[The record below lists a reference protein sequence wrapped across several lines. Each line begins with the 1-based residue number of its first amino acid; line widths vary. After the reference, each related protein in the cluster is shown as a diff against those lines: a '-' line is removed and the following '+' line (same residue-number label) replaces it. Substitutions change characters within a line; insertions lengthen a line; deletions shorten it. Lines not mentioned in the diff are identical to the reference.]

1 MKKGRFIVLFV
12 RGGGSTF
19 LAESLNQVS
28 NVLCLREPK
37 IGAEFFCKNSQLL
50 SDLQDKDDKKH
61 RKGSTQRWL
70 ECSWVGAKLKFYNQ
84 VSSDLKKELLKG
96 DIPVVICLRDNIVS
110 HTIGLCRKDLCDKSV
125 VWSESEKA
133 SKSLIDID
141 HFKRNLKF
149 VIEENKRLVNFSF
162 KLKPK
167 TYHYVFYENMCQN
180 LDREVNRIM
189 QFLTKEE
196 WENCHVDRGLLPL
209 KVTNA
214 VWHYDVNNYIEII
227 KAIDDCN
234 LKYSD
239 LYSSFL
245 VEKGRE
251 L

>member
-1 MKKGRFIVLFV
+1 M
-12 RGGGSTF
+12 
-19 LAESLNQVS
+19 
-28 NVLCLREPK
+28 
-37 IGAEFFCKNSQLL
+37 
-50 SDLQDKDDKKH
+50 
-61 RKGSTQRWL
+61 L
-70 ECSWVGAKLKFYNQ
+70 ECSWIGAKLKLYNQ
-84 VSSDLKKELLKG
+84 VSLDLKKELLKG

-110 HTIGLCRKDLCDKSV
+110 HAVGLCRKDLCDKSV
-125 VWSESEKA
+125 VWSESKKVP
-133 SKSLIDID
+133 KSLIDID

-167 TYHYVFYENMCQN
+167 TCHYVFYENMCQN

-196 WENCHVDRGLLPL
+196 WNSCHIDRALLPL
-209 KVTNA
+209 KATSA
-214 VWHYDVNNYIEII
+214 LWHYDVNNYKEIT

-245 VEKGRE
+245 IEKRGE